1 MFDKL
6 RDDLRGALKK
16 IVRASD
22 VNEELIDS
30 LCKDVQRAL
39 LQSDVNVRLVLSITQ
54 NLKQR
59 ALSEQ
64 PPKGLSRKDH
74 IVTILYGEL
83 AKMLGYSGEIIKT
96 IDNSPEDDH
105 SVATS
110 FFKPGKQNVVLMLGI
125 QGSGKTTVTAK
136 LARWLTKH
144 GYRVGVIGA
153 DTWRPGALTQLK
165 MNCSK
170 INVEVY
176 GEEGS
181 KDAVGIARNGLVYFK
196 DQNLDVI
203 IIDTAGRHKEEEGLL
218 QEMNDMYKVATPD
231 LVLLIID
238 GTIGQSAFKQAE
250 AFHKAAPV
258 GGIVLTKLDGTAKGG
273 GALAA
278 STATGAKVM
287 FIGTG
292 ERIDDLEQFSPTR
305 FVGRLLGMGDI
316 KALLEMA
323 KGLELQADEEQVK
336 RIAKGKMT
344 IEDFYAQMDSAS
356 KMGFRNIIE
365 NLGMSGM
372 VKEDKLEEMQ
382 VRMEKWRFIIQ
393 SMTKDEKKDPDLI
406 NESRRKRIARGCG
419 LPESEIKEMIK
430 QYNNSKDF
438 MKHSKGRGGLGD
450 FFRRFS
456 GGGAGLGGG

>member
-1 MFDKL
+1 MFDNL
-6 RDDLRGALKK
+6 REGLRGALKK
-16 IVRASD
+16 VVGASD
-22 VNEELIDS
+22 INEELIDS
-30 LCKDVQRAL
+30 ICKDVQRSL
-39 LQSDVNVRLVLSITQ
+39 LQSDVNVRLVISITQ

-59 ALSEQ
+59 ALGEQ

-83 AKMLGYSGEIIKT
+83 AKLLGYSGDVIKT
-96 IDNSPEDDH
+96 IDKAQGDDNDP
-105 SVATS
+105 SLAMP
-110 FFKPGKQNVVLMLGI
+110 FFKAGRQNVVLMLGI

-136 LARWLTKH
+136 LARWLTRH

-170 INVEVY
+170 INVEVF
-176 GEEGS
+176 GEEQQNNNN
-181 KDAVGIARNGLVYFK
+181 AVQIARNGLDHFK

-218 QEMNDMYKVATPD
+218 QEMSEMYKAATPD
-231 LVLLIID
+231 LVLLVID
-238 GTIGQSAFKQAE
+238 STIGQGAFKQAE

-258 GGIVLTKLDGTAKGG
+258 GGIVITKLDGTAKGG

-278 STATGAKVM
+278 SAATGAKVM

-323 KGLELQADEEQVK
+323 RGLELQADENQVK
-336 RIAKGKMT
+336 RLMSGKMT
-344 IEDFYAQMDSAS
+344 IEDFYAQMESAS

-365 NLGMSGM
+365 NLGISGM
-372 VKEDKLEEMQ
+372 VKEDKLDEMEM
-382 VRMEKWRFIIQ
+382 RMEKWRFIIQ
-393 SMTKDEKKDPDLI
+393 SMNRQERKDPDII
-406 NESRRKRIARGCG
+406 NESRRKRIARGSG
-419 LPESEIKEMIK
+419 LAEGEIKEMIK
-430 QYNNSKDF
+430 QYNTSKTF
-438 MKHSKGRGGLGD
+438 MKHNKGRAMGGFFRKFGLG
-450 FFRRFS
+450 
-456 GGGAGLGGG
+456 